1 MWRGEAKKKQVSDPG
16 DRLLLRKGRAC
27 ADDRG
32 DVGGDKDNN
41 DDKDCDEKD
50 EGVDV
55 P

>member
-1 MWRGEAKKKQVSDPG
+1 MWRGESKKKQISNPG
-16 DRLLLRKGRAC
+16 DRLLLYKGRAG
-27 ADDRG
+27 ADDG
-32 DVGGDKDNN
+32 DDVGGDKDNN